1 MSETNNPWVEVTSCA
16 FLHEAELL
24 RSLLEDAGIEAI
36 LPDEHTLG
44 VDPGLTP
51 AFGGVRVFVRE
62 DDLDQARGVIALAPP
77 GQAG

>member
-1 MSETNNPWVEVTSCA
+1 MSETNNPWIEVASCA

-24 RSLLEDAGIEAI
+24 KSVLENAGIEAI

-51 AFGGVRVFVRE
+51 AFGGVRVFVRAE
-62 DDLDQARGVIALAPP
+62 YLDRARDVIASRP
-77 GQAG
+77 